1 MTAITEPLKLSITRL
16 LDAPR
21 RLVWEAYTKKEH
33 LDRWSCPQGFVML
46 SSEADLRPG
55 GAWRICMRAPDG
67 ELFPASG
74 VYQEIVP
81 LEKLVMTHGWID
93 DDGSRPVETLMTITF
108 ADEGSKT
115 RLTLEQEGFASA
127 ESRDRHVDGWGQCL
141 DKLAGIAAVADREIV
156 ISREVDAPPE
166 LVWKAIT
173 DPAHVARWWGPVGF
187 STTTKTMDVRVG
199 GVWEHVMRGPDGTE
213 YPNRS
218 VFTEVTPPS
227 RLAYDHGGNKKG
239 GPEIHFQMTWTF
251 DALEEGRTRVTIHQV
266 HPSPEMRDR
275 VVREFGAIEGGRQT
289 LGRLSEELAKE
300 PFVIERTFDAPD
312 SLVWKAI
319 SEPDQIAEWFA
330 ELKGF
335 RAEVGAEAEWDC
347 DKDGMVYRHRHRV
360 TEVVP
365 GKRLAYSWRYEGHE
379 GEALVTFELF
389 PEGGKTRLKLTHAG
403 LETFQPEKF
412 PAFARKNFRKGWTAI
427 IGMHL
432 GEFLAKQAAAR

>member
-1 MTAITEPLKLSITRL
+1 MSTLPTPSDPIHAATSPARRAAAAGPLSRWLFGEVPERRGPLSLTLLSVLVYAMFAVVVSWQARMGLMDARDAARWSMIGLSGILGFYALIRSGLSWRLGSDPSLTFPQMAFSTGATVYGYAIDPQMRGAVIAIMVLN
-16 LDAPR
+16 
-21 RLVWEAYTKKEH
+21 LVW
-33 LDRWSCPQGFVML
+33 GMFV
-46 SSEADLRPG
+46 LR
-55 GAWRICMRAPDG
+55 
-67 ELFPASG
+67 
-74 VYQEIVP
+74 
-81 LEKLVMTHGWID
+81 
-93 DDGSRPVETLMTITF
+93 
-108 ADEGSKT
+108 
-115 RLTLEQEGFASA
+115 
-127 ESRDRHVDGWGQCL
+127 
-141 DKLAGIAAVADREIV
+141 
-156 ISREVDAPPE
+156 
-166 LVWKAIT
+166 
-173 DPAHVARWWGPVGF
+173 
-187 STTTKTMDVRVG
+187 
-199 GVWEHVMRGPDGTE
+199 
-213 YPNRS
+213 
-218 VFTEVTPPS
+218 
-227 RLAYDHGGNKKG
+227 
-239 GPEIHFQMTWTF
+239 
-251 DALEEGRTRVTIHQV
+251 
-266 HPSPEMRDR
+266 
-275 VVREFGAIEGGRQT
+275 GRQT

-412 PAFARKNFRKGWTAI
+412 PAFARKNFRKGWTTI
-427 IGMHL
+427 IGTHL